1 MHTTCCGINALQNLC
16 WQPTPPIAFVVTK
29 PKARE
34 VYAAQFED
42 RVIHHLLINE
52 LEVLLDSQFIFDAAS
67 NRKNKG
73 THFAVNRLQKIDAKI
88 CVKLGNP
95 QYFNKVPT
103 HKWLTELVLGKGT

>member
-1 MHTTCCGINALQNLC
+1 MHTTCCGINVLQNLC

-73 THFAVNRLQKIDAKI
+73 THFAVNCLQKIDAKSALNS
-88 CVKLGNP
+88 V
-95 QYFNKVPT
+95 T
-103 HKWLTELVLGKGT
+103 HNILIKYPHISG